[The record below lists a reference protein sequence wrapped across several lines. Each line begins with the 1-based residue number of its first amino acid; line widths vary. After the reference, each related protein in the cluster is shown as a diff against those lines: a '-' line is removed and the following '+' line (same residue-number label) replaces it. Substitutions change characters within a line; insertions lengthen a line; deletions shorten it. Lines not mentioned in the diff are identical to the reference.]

1 MTNKVI
7 RQASKCVN
15 CVVKKSRF
23 SKRKTDKKF
32 DWDNINL
39 KYFIYQIQAIIKHV
53 TTLLE
58 AQKTEKQKSKRKEQ
72 QQQQLQKNRKCR
84 SKTIFK
90 KMVE

>member
-1 MTNKVI
+1 MMTDKVI
-7 RQASKCVN
+7 RQANVN
-15 CVVKKSRF
+15 CVAKKSRF
-23 SKRKTDKKF
+23 SKRKTDKKV

-84 SKTIFK
+84 SKTIF
-90 KMVE
+90 